1 MSDLLGERPVMPPQ
15 ISPKDIPR
23 GGENSDSEEDEPIPP
38 VILENSSS
46 SDEDADN
53 MEDEEEDVNQGYVQ
67 LAQDESEDQQTTEE
81 SSPQAEEQGSE
92 VDSEPDTDNASSNS
106 LSSSTPVRSTDPEMK
121 QEQVDLI
128 RQVMSG
134 ITLPTSAV
142 PEWAKVV
149 PEEKWKASLVSSIE
163 NRTTSPPGSA
173 KID

>member
-1 MSDLLGERPVMPPQ
+1 M
-15 ISPKDIPR
+15 DIESR
-23 GGENSDSEEDEPIPP
+23 ESDSF
-38 VILENSSS
+38 SFFFFYS
-46 SDEDADN
+46 
-53 MEDEEEDVNQGYVQ
+53 
-67 LAQDESEDQQTTEE
+67 
-81 SSPQAEEQGSE
+81 
-92 VDSEPDTDNASSNS
+92 
-106 LSSSTPVRSTDPEMK
+106 
-121 QEQVDLI
+121 EQVDLI